1 MGKLSTHVLD
11 TALGAPAKGVRIDLY
26 RVGQDG
32 RELIGQTATNHDGR
46 CDAPLLAADALEK
59 GVYELVFHAGDYF
72 AARGVRLDEPRF
84 VDQIALRF
92 GVAHPDE
99 NYHVP
104 LLVTPW
110 TWSTYR
116 GS

>member
-11 TALGAPAKGVRIDLY
+11 TTLGAPAQGVRIDLF
-26 RVGQDG
+26 RVDG
-32 RELIGQTATNHDGR
+32 NGRTLVAQAQTNSDGR
-46 CDAPLLAADALEK
+46 CDAPLLQGDTLEK

-72 AARGVRLDEPRF
+72 AGKGVPLEEPRF
-84 VDQIALRF
+84 VDQVALRF
-92 GVAHPDE
+92 GVAHADQ

-110 TWSTYR
+110 SWSTYR